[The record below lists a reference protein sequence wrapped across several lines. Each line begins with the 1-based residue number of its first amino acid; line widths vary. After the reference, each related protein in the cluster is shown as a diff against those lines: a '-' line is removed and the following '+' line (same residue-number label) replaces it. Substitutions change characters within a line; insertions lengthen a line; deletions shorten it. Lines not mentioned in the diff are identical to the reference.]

1 MQLLR
6 GRRQARRRSA
16 RSAMAHVARDV
27 HGDATH
33 LGQATALLHDLQAC
47 VDKHNQQLREETYL
61 ALCGIAM
68 RLHAQLQAAEAERLR
83 SATTTAL
90 SGRRR
95 RRAEVEQDDE
105 ETERPV
111 RRVLVPMVVHRVGG
125 DVGTRRI
132 ASWVL

>member
-1 MQLLR
+1 
-6 GRRQARRRSA
+6 
-16 RSAMAHVARDV
+16 MAHVARDV
-27 HGDATH
+27 HGENHATH

-90 SGRRR
+90 SGRRH

-111 RRVLVPMVVHRVGG
+111 RRVLVPMVVPFAVGQSA
-125 DVGTRRI
+125 RKMRSPI
-132 ASWVL
+132 SFN